1 MARRARKRWLG
12 LTTVTQEVEDFLASP
27 EGHTVLANSS
37 VQMLMRQDSS
47 AAGLVAETFGLS
59 PGEREFVTSSR
70 RGQGLLLAHGNRVAL
85 GIEAS
90 DLEASLATTAPAEL
104 AAGGRGMEVA

>member
-1 MARRARKRWLG
+1 M
-12 LTTVTQEVEDFLASP
+12 
-27 EGHTVLANSS
+27 
-37 VQMLMRQDSS
+37 
-47 AAGLVAETFGLS
+47 
-59 PGEREFVTSSR
+59 TSSR

-90 DLEASLATTAPAEL
+90 DLEASLATTDPAEL